1 MKRYRLLDRAEAE
14 LMDAAFYYQEQVQGL
29 GSDFLDAADKA
40 FDEILE
46 APERWPVLRDEIRR
60 HFITRFP
67 YSVLYRVDPEEI
79 VILAV
84 AHHRRR
90 PWYWK

>member
-1 MKRYRLLDRAEAE
+1 MKPYRLLDRAEAE
-14 LMDAAFYYQEQVQGL
+14 LLDAALFYQEKVQGL
-29 GSDFLDAADKA
+29 GGDFLDAVDRA

-46 APERWPVLRDEIRR
+46 APERWPLIGEEIRR
-60 HFITRFP
+60 HFVRRFP
-67 YSVLYRVDPEEI
+67 YSVLYRVDPDEI
-79 VILAV
+79 VVLAV